1 MTTPVA
7 GNDPADTDTST
18 NENTNATATPSS
30 RGTPSEDRMRT
41 SRALVYRRARTISV
55 IGTFGILFLGCLY
68 IAQSLL
74 LPVVLAFLLSLVFS
88 PLVRTLARFRI
99 PRAISALAIA
109 LTLSASVIAGIYGL
123 SGPVSGWIEEAPQI
137 EQRLR
142 LRLADLSEPLDKLR
156 DAQQQVTKATEQND
170 GDEDVQKVVVT
181 EPNLISQAA
190 QGAPDILAGI
200 AMMLVLLLF
209 ILTAGDLVYE
219 KLVRALPTFGD
230 RRKGLRIAH
239 DIEREVSRYL
249 ATISAINI
257 VLGIVIGTLMAVIGL
272 PNPVLWGI
280 VAAVLNYVPV
290 LGALTGVAI
299 VAVVGLVSMQTTAEA
314 LLAPA
319 LYFAFTALEGQ
330 IITPALVG
338 NRLRI
343 NSIAIVLGV
352 AFWGWM
358 WGVMGILVAVPL
370 LIVTRVIANHVDGLG
385 GLRELLGPHTMGNGS
400 ERSLPERMPPKR

>member
-1 MTTPVA
+1 MTSPCAA
-7 GNDPADTDTST
+7 GTAAHPDKPARNSST
-18 NENTNATATPSS
+18 RRNSKAANHL
-30 RGTPSEDRMRT
+30 DRLAG
-41 SRALVYRRARTISV
+41 SKALVYRRARTISV
-55 IGTFGILFLGCLY
+55 IGTFGVLLLACLY

-74 LPVVLAFLLSLVFS
+74 VPVIMAFLLSLVFS
-88 PLVRTLARFRI
+88 PVVRSLLVLRI
-99 PRAISALAIA
+99 PRGISALAIVLA
-109 LTLSASVIAGIYGL
+109 LSATVIAGIYGL
-123 SGPVSGWIEEAPQI
+123 SGPVSGWIDEAPNI
-137 EQRLR
+137 ERQLR

-156 DAQQQVTKATEQND
+156 EAQQQVSEATDQNND
-170 GDEDVQKVVVT
+170 AEDVQKVVVT

-190 QGAPDILAGI
+190 QGAPDLLAGI
-200 AMMLVLLLF
+200 AMMAVLLLF
-209 ILTAGDLVYE
+209 ILSAGDQVYE

-239 DIEREVSRYL
+239 DVEREVSRYL

-257 VLGIVIGTLMAVIGL
+257 ILGIVIGCVMALIGM

-280 VAAVLNYVPV
+280 LAAVLNYVPI
-290 LGALTGVAI
+290 LGALTGIAI
-299 VAVVGLVSMQTTAEA
+299 VAVVGLVSMQTTSEA

-319 LYFAFTALEGQ
+319 LYFACTALEGQ

-343 NSIAIVLGV
+343 NSIAIVLAV

-358 WGVMGILVAVPL
+358 WGPVGILVAVPL

-385 GLRELLGPHTMGNGS
+385 GLRELLGPHAVGNGNRLPIR
-400 ERSLPERMPPKR
+400 RSQ